1 MIERIKKL
9 VKEPIEKAG
18 YELYDVEY
26 VKEGNDMILRIIIDN
41 KEDNISLDDCVI
53 VTDIIN
59 PIIDK
64 DDPIPNEYMLE
75 VCSAGAERR
84 LRNKDDERKYL
95 GSYVHVETSEET
107 HEGYL
112 EEVND
117 TSIVIKI
124 NLKGRM
130 KNILINDEDISF
142 IRLAI
147 KF

>member
-1 MIERIKKL
+1 MIEEIIKL
-9 VKEPIEKAG
+9 VKGPIEKAG
-18 YELYDVEY
+18 YFLYDVEY
-26 VKEGNDMILRIIIDN
+26 VKEDNNMILRIIIDN

-53 VTDIIN
+53 VSDIVN
-59 PIIDK
+59 PIMDK
-64 DDPIPNEYMLE
+64 ADPIPNEYMLE

-95 GSYVHVETSEET
+95 GNYIHVETKEET
-107 HEGYL
+107 YEGYL

-130 KNILINDEDISF
+130 KNISINDTDITF

>member
-1 MIERIKKL
+1 MIEEIIKL
-9 VKEPIEKAG
+9 VKGPIEKAG
-18 YELYDVEY
+18 YFLYDVEY
-26 VKEGNDMILRIIIDN
+26 VKEDGNDILRIIIDN
-41 KEDNISLDDCVI
+41 EADNISLDDCV
-53 VTDIIN
+53 VVSELIN

-64 DDPIPNEYMLE
+64 ADPIEHEYMME

-84 LRNKDDERKYL
+84 LRNKDDEKKYL
-95 GSYVHVETSEET
+95 GSYIHVETKDDT
-107 HEGYL
+107 YEGYL
-112 EEVND
+112 EEVNE

-130 KNILINDEDISF
+130 KNISINDVDVTF